1 MSFDNY
7 YQDSDGHVYRSDRAS
22 STADKHLSK
31 AEGKRLFGEQCANY
45 LRETLKPGQTVYTTL
60 RHVSASG
67 MSRRISL
74 GIVNSRHEFQ
84 AIDFWAAHAMDD
96 KIHKDGGIVVNGCGM
111 DMGFALVYN
120 LGRRLWPNGTPEP
133 HGRRN
138 GEPDSDGGYALK
150 HSWI

>member
-1 MSFDNY
+1 MAFDNY
-7 YQDSDGHVYRSDRAS
+7 YRQADGTIYRSDRPWS
-22 STADKHLSK
+22 SDKPLSK
-31 AEGKRLFGEQCANY
+31 AEGKRLFAAQCADR
-45 LRETLKPGQTVYTTL
+45 LRDTLEPGQTVYTIL
-60 RHVSASG
+60 RHCSASG

-74 GIVNSRHEFQ
+74 AVVNKDLEVQ
-84 AIDFWAAHAMDD
+84 VIDFWAAHAMDD

-120 LGRRLWPNGTPEP
+120 LGRRLWPNGAPEP

-150 HSWI
+150 HSWV